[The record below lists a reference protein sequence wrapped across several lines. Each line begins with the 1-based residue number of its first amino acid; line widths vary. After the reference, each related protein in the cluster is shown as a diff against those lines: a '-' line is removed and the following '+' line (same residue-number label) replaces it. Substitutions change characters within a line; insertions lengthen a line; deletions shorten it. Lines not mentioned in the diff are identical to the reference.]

1 MKRRINIKEKNIEK
15 IKVKK
20 RTNENYTHIVNI
32 DSKIVSVTTWR
43 KSKMKFRL
51 YLILNFFTLGLLH
64 IISLFIPKLYL
75 KIYCNQSL
83 PTNSDFFLIEDVY
96 NNFTLCKTIYKKSSN
111 AKMSNNNDHNN
122 DKNNDNITIL
132 FEYKS
137 TKYKFDITTNSICP
151 VYFNLSLYSNK
162 TIIDSLMDGIN
173 TPEKYNRSIDTYGKN
188 IMNMNIMLIYQN
200 LIRKDLPNCAVVF
213 FSGALCLYCNF
224 TEFGCLLYLL
234 AISILIIKLIFKYIK
249 FIKKLGKD
257 RSLDGLIEYKVKR
270 KYLKE
275 QKTKGYNKVKNIDL
289 VPGDILSLNE
299 GEIIPCDCILLD
311 GECILSES
319 KLIGKVDTTIKSPL
333 RSDNDYFNYKKNKY
347 CILFHGMEI
356 VKVYSKNSNKS
367 IISLVVNTGINTFK
381 ANELSNL
388 LYENTLKDKNQEIY
402 TFFVGKYY
410 LIFIVL
416 LSCFSIVD
424 IIVSSSRRH
433 QDLSLVDNIFIVLCF
448 AFIPIYYLTSC
459 YITFLGIF
467 NLNTD
472 DKHNIQCIDESR
484 LIESGKIN
492 KVIFDKTGTLTE
504 NKIEVSA
511 FIPLYYD
518 NSPYKF
524 IFKIYEKKN
533 IKKICEEH
541 LIYYKNLVKKNSSN
555 ENISLIQTLSEAKNT
570 ISNRDSICNNFELSA
585 LFLQCLVCCSNLL
598 KINNEICGN
607 IIEKEVIEMMKWDIN
622 TVEIIN
628 DDNDNNTNNSQENS
642 ESIIDKIHRIGS
654 IFFNNANNIS
664 SSSLNNNSKNI
675 ISEVFPKNYYK
686 ITEGMKIKKK
696 PTNIRNSIIRQSIRM
711 NKNKINT
718 FKLIIISRFFSNSYM
733 NISCIVY
740 NFIEDNYR
748 FMIKGAPEK
757 ILKCCINTSFP
768 EIEKLL
774 IKALK
779 EGYRVVACA
788 SKIIEYNQDE
798 QNQKEEYYLKDLTL
812 CGFIFL
818 KNKLKVESKKVIEKI
833 INMECDVSIS
843 TGDSISNVIGVGL
856 ESGIIKE
863 KNIYVFD
870 LNFKGKKPKI
880 VVSNYFSDISK
891 EKEYDKEK
899 KTIESSKKIKSS
911 KKKEDISNKNLTDK
925 SKNKKLINE
934 LIDNTKNSEMN
945 KKQNLL
951 KRKNSINNP
960 SFYIDEQ
967 QHSFIPLSSN
977 TINNEFQNNL
987 NQNRKSFN
995 SFYNEEQEV
1004 NNSPISYF
1012 FNEEPN
1018 FNPNQNIYNNN
1029 NNIRI
1034 RRKSSF
1040 INIDSNRKS
1049 IKNIPNESSKDQY
1062 KFVTPSKNMFN
1073 PFDGFNLD
1081 STPSDKK
1088 TPNVLL
1094 SRNKNN
1100 KSEDAMLL
1108 NNKSVISSNKHN
1120 NIYNSINQKKSKMTL
1135 YSNNSYIN
1143 YSNQGSYEKLCFDY
1157 SLNKIKY
1164 FQKGCTLCF
1173 SGICLRYIY
1182 DKRTEPE
1189 IKVLLKYIKEFG
1201 KIFFSMSPFEK
1212 SLLVKINRELFNKKV
1227 CMVGDGTNDIDAI
1240 MSSNVGIFIGEQ
1252 VNLNMLLSHYII
1264 KENNLMDIV
1273 TIIKNGRGYY
1283 ENDTLLLPVNAVF
1296 TVIWISLIIYSS
1308 YYNSFVDNLKLSLL
1322 SITVLL
1328 LSIIGFTIKPDYNVS
1343 FNYLASN
1350 EKLIRSFNFFQF
1362 FGMFIFKV
1370 TFQMGVMYT
1379 YNENPNLDTETKNKV
1394 IMTYIFILVWS
1405 QSMSTCFVFN
1415 VNTFYRKS
1423 ILTNFPFLL
1432 LYTLITG
1439 YIIYLLT
1446 ANDIAMGNINSVYLT
1461 FEMDKENIDY
1471 LDDNHKLNILYVIII
1486 DLVLSYAYIKILKLF
1501 YNKKAN
1507 QMKIEKINN
1516 LKNG

>member
-51 YLILNFFTLGLLH
+51 YLILNFLTLGLLH

-111 AKMSNNNDHNN
+111 TKMSNNNDHNN

-137 TKYKFDITTNSICP
+137 TKYKFDINTNSICP

-162 TIIDSLMDGIN
+162 TIIDSFMDGIN

-188 IMNMNIMLIYQN
+188 ILNMNIMLIFQN
-200 LIRKDLPNCAVVF
+200 LIRKDLPNCAVVC
-213 FSGALCLYCNF
+213 FSGGLCLYCKF
-224 TEFGCLLYLL
+224 VEFGGLLYLL
-234 AISILIIKLIFKYIK
+234 AVSILIIKLIFRYMK
-249 FIKKLGKD
+249 FVKKLGKD

-275 QKTKGYNKVKNIDL
+275 QKSKGYNKIKNIDL
-289 VPGDILSLNE
+289 VPGDILSLTE

-319 KLIGKVDTTIKSPL
+319 KLVGKVDTTIKSPL
-333 RSDNDYFNYKKNKY
+333 KSDNEYFNYKKNKY
-347 CILFHGMEI
+347 CVLFHGMEI
-356 VKVYSKNSNKS
+356 VKVYSKNSSKS
-367 IISLVVNTGINTFK
+367 IISLVINTGVNTFK

-388 LYENTLKDKNQEIY
+388 LYENTLKEKNQEIY

-410 LIFIVL
+410 LIFIVF
-416 LSCFSIVD
+416 LSSISIVD
-424 IIVSSSRRH
+424 IIVSSSRRK
-433 QDLSLVDNIFIVLCF
+433 QDMSLADNIFIVLCF
-448 AFIPIYYLTSC
+448 AFMPIYYLTSC

-472 DKHNIQCIDESR
+472 DKQNIQCIDESR

-492 KVIFDKTGTLTE
+492 RVIFDKTGTLTE
-504 NKIEVSA
+504 NKIEISA

-518 NSPYKF
+518 NSSYKF
-524 IFKIYEKKN
+524 IFKIYEKNN

-541 LIYYKNLVKKNSSN
+541 LIYYKNLVRKNSSN
-555 ENISLIQTLSEAKNT
+555 ENISLIQALNEAENT
-570 ISNRDSICNNFELSA
+570 ISNKNSINYNFELSA

-607 IIEKEVIEMMKWDIN
+607 IIEKEVIDMMKWDIN

-628 DDNDNNTNNSQENS
+628 EDNEDTNNSQENS

-664 SSSLNNNSKNI
+664 SNSLNNNSKNI

-686 ITEGMKIKKK
+686 ITEGLKIKKK

-788 SKIIEYNQDE
+788 TKIIEYNQDE

-818 KNKLKVESKKVIEKI
+818 KNKLKDESKKVIEKI

-880 VVSNYFSDISK
+880 VVSNYFNDISK
-891 EKEYDKEK
+891 EKEYDKDK

-911 KKKEDISNKNLTDK
+911 KKKEDISNRNLTDK
-925 SKNKKLINE
+925 SKSKKAINE
-934 LIDNTKNSEMN
+934 LIDNTKSSEIN

-960 SFYIDEQ
+960 SFYNDEQ
-967 QHSFIPLSSN
+967 QHSYIPLSTN
-977 TINNEFQNNL
+977 TINNEFTNNL

-1018 FNPNQNIYNNN
+1018 FNTNQNIYNNN
-1029 NNIRI
+1029 FRL

-1040 INIDSNRKS
+1040 INFDSNRKS
-1049 IKNIPNESSKDQY
+1049 IKNILNEVSKEQY
-1062 KFVTPSKNMFN
+1062 KYVTPSKKEPTPN
-1073 PFDGFNLD
+1073 DGFHLD
-1081 STPSDKK
+1081 STPPDKK
-1088 TPNVLL
+1088 ALNVLP

-1100 KSEDAMLL
+1100 KSEDTMLL
-1108 NNKSVISSNKHN
+1108 NNKSIFSSNKHN
-1120 NIYNSINQKKSKMTL
+1120 NIYSSINQKKSKITL

-1143 YSNQGSYEKLCFDY
+1143 YSNQGSYKKFCFDY
-1157 SLNKIKY
+1157 NLNKIKY
-1164 FQKGCTLCF
+1164 FQKECTLCF

-1189 IKVLLKYIKEFG
+1189 IKVLLKCIKEFG

-1308 YYNSFVDNLKLSLL
+1308 YYNSTVDNLRLSLL

-1328 LSIIGFTIKPDYNVS
+1328 LSIIGFTIKPDYNVN

-1350 EKLIRSFNFFQF
+1350 EKLIKRFNFLQF
-1362 FGMFIFKV
+1362 FGMFVFKV
-1370 TFQMGVMYT
+1370 SFQMGVIYT
-1379 YNENPNLDTETKNKV
+1379 YSENPNLDVDTKNKV
-1394 IMTYIFILVWS
+1394 IMSYIFILVWS

-1432 LYTLITG
+1432 IYTLTSG

-1446 ANDIAMGNINSVYLT
+1446 LNDIAMGNINSIFLT

-1471 LDDNHKLNILYVIII
+1471 LDDNHKLNILYVVLI
-1486 DLVLSYAYIKILKLF
+1486 DFVLSYAYIKILKLF
-1501 YNKKAN
+1501 FNKKAS
-1507 QMKIEKINN
+1507 QMKIEKNNN

>member
-1 MKRRINIKEKNIEK
+1 
-15 IKVKK
+15 
-20 RTNENYTHIVNI
+20 
-32 DSKIVSVTTWR
+32 
-43 KSKMKFRL
+43 
-51 YLILNFFTLGLLH
+51 
-64 IISLFIPKLYL
+64 
-75 KIYCNQSL
+75 
-83 PTNSDFFLIEDVY
+83 
-96 NNFTLCKTIYKKSSN
+96 
-111 AKMSNNNDHNN
+111 
-122 DKNNDNITIL
+122 
-132 FEYKS
+132 
-137 TKYKFDITTNSICP
+137 
-151 VYFNLSLYSNK
+151 
-162 TIIDSLMDGIN
+162 
-173 TPEKYNRSIDTYGKN
+173 
-188 IMNMNIMLIYQN
+188 
-200 LIRKDLPNCAVVF
+200 
-213 FSGALCLYCNF
+213 
-224 TEFGCLLYLL
+224 
-234 AISILIIKLIFKYIK
+234 
-249 FIKKLGKD
+249 
-257 RSLDGLIEYKVKR
+257 
-270 KYLKE
+270 
-275 QKTKGYNKVKNIDL
+275 
-289 VPGDILSLNE
+289 
-299 GEIIPCDCILLD
+299 
-311 GECILSES
+311 
-319 KLIGKVDTTIKSPL
+319 
-333 RSDNDYFNYKKNKY
+333 
-347 CILFHGMEI
+347 
-356 VKVYSKNSNKS
+356 
-367 IISLVVNTGINTFK
+367 
-381 ANELSNL
+381 
-388 LYENTLKDKNQEIY
+388 
-402 TFFVGKYY
+402 
-410 LIFIVL
+410 
-416 LSCFSIVD
+416 
-424 IIVSSSRRH
+424 
-433 QDLSLVDNIFIVLCF
+433 
-448 AFIPIYYLTSC
+448 
-459 YITFLGIF
+459 
-467 NLNTD
+467 
-472 DKHNIQCIDESR
+472 
-484 LIESGKIN
+484 
-492 KVIFDKTGTLTE
+492 
-504 NKIEVSA
+504 
-511 FIPLYYD
+511 
-518 NSPYKF
+518 
-524 IFKIYEKKN
+524 
-533 IKKICEEH
+533 
-541 LIYYKNLVKKNSSN
+541 
-555 ENISLIQTLSEAKNT
+555 
-570 ISNRDSICNNFELSA
+570 
-585 LFLQCLVCCSNLL
+585 
-598 KINNEICGN
+598 
-607 IIEKEVIEMMKWDIN
+607 
-622 TVEIIN
+622 
-628 DDNDNNTNNSQENS
+628 
-642 ESIIDKIHRIGS
+642 
-654 IFFNNANNIS
+654 
-664 SSSLNNNSKNI
+664 
-675 ISEVFPKNYYK
+675 
-686 ITEGMKIKKK
+686 
-696 PTNIRNSIIRQSIRM
+696 
-711 NKNKINT
+711 
-718 FKLIIISRFFSNSYM
+718 
-733 NISCIVY
+733 
-740 NFIEDNYR
+740 
-748 FMIKGAPEK
+748 
-757 ILKCCINTSFP
+757 
-768 EIEKLL
+768 
-774 IKALK
+774 
-779 EGYRVVACA
+779 
-788 SKIIEYNQDE
+788 
-798 QNQKEEYYLKDLTL
+798 
-812 CGFIFL
+812 
-818 KNKLKVESKKVIEKI
+818 
-833 INMECDVSIS
+833 
-843 TGDSISNVIGVGL
+843 
-856 ESGIIKE
+856 
-863 KNIYVFD
+863 
-870 LNFKGKKPKI
+870 
-880 VVSNYFSDISK
+880 
-891 EKEYDKEK
+891 
-899 KTIESSKKIKSS
+899 
-911 KKKEDISNKNLTDK
+911 
-925 SKNKKLINE
+925 
-934 LIDNTKNSEMN
+934 MN

-1018 FNPNQNIYNNN
+1018 LNPNQNIYNNN

-1062 KFVTPSKNMFN
+1062 KFVTPSKNVFN